1 MFPNVG
7 RNFTG
12 KKYFWKKQLG
22 LFQHRSRIWSV
33 TKWIN
38 LPSAILAPLT
48 KLELK
53 HNNYNPW
60 LAKLNATKWLLWHS
74 SLRFFFLLFPLFF
87 FCFVL
92 FFFLVFFGI
101 PWVTKH
107 LKTLTMIKIKQW
119 ETWLSYN
126 ILQYDT
132 LQSNLYHF
140 WHACPFGTTK
150 CYGKTK
156 LWNIPLSFLD
166 TAQST
171 SGSQRKLKYSLTHTV
186 VG

>member
-1 MFPNVG
+1 MTSKIECYKVAFMTF
-7 RNFTG
+7 FTS
-12 KKYFWKKQLG
+12 F
-22 LFQHRSRIWSV
+22 
-33 TKWIN
+33 
-38 LPSAILAPLT
+38 
-48 KLELK
+48 
-53 HNNYNPW
+53 
-60 LAKLNATKWLLWHS
+60 
-74 SLRFFFLLFPLFF
+74 FFFLLFPLFF
-87 FCFVL
+87 FFVL
-92 FFFLVFFGI
+92 FFFFWVFFGI

-140 WHACPFGTTK
+140 WHTCPFGTTK

-166 TAQST
+166 TAQSM

>member
-7 RNFTG
+7 PNFTG

-33 TKWIN
+33 TKRIN

-60 LAKLNATKWLLWHS
+60 LAKLNATKWLLCNS
-74 SLRFFFLLFPLFF
+74 SLLFF
-87 FCFVL
+87 FFSAFSFVFFFVL
-92 FFFLVFFGI
+92 FCFFWVFFGI

-126 ILQYDT
+126 IL
-132 LQSNLYHF
+132 
-140 WHACPFGTTK
+140 
-150 CYGKTK
+150 
-156 LWNIPLSFLD
+156 
-166 TAQST
+166 
-171 SGSQRKLKYSLTHTV
+171 
-186 VG
+186 